1 MNDTVYDALLGA
13 AIKAPS
19 GHNSQPWL
27 FSLLPASDSIL
38 VQPDASRR
46 LPVLDPH
53 DRELYISIGCAV
65 ENMCVAATG
74 MGLSGEVRMAQEDG
88 VLVSFNANGDVA
100 PSELIAA
107 IERRHTNRNEY
118 DGTEIPQQVADL
130 LVACGATLYA
140 RGSAQFC
147 TVRDS
152 IVEADNV
159 IYGDS
164 RSRGEL
170 KGWIRH
176 NHKETESMMDGL
188 GYDVLGIPGGVPV
201 WVSRMATSMAL
212 KAQVQSRSDVRKFMS
227 SPVVAAFA
235 APDDVEGWVR
245 CGRSLQRFLLTATL
259 HEVACAFMCQPCEVD
274 GIAASLTSQL
284 GLPGRV
290 QVLLRIGH
298 AAPPPAYSRR
308 RPLASFKK

>member
-1 MNDTVYDALLGA
+1 MNDIVYDTLLGA

-27 FSLLPASDSIL
+27 FSLSADGSGIL
-38 VQPDASRR
+38 VQPDYSRR

-74 MGLSGEVRMAQEDG
+74 MGLSGVVRMARDGG
-88 VLVSFNANGDVA
+88 VLVSFNVNGDVA

-130 LVACGATLYA
+130 LVACDATLYA
-140 RGSAQFC
+140 RGAAQFC
-147 TVRDS
+147 AVRDS

-176 NHKETESMMDGL
+176 NRKETESMMDGL
-188 GYDVLGIPGGVPV
+188 GYDVLGIPGGVPT

-212 KAQVQSRSDVRKFMS
+212 KAQVQSRSDVRKLMS

-235 APDDVEGWVR
+235 APDDVEGWVQ
-245 CGRSLQRFLLTATL
+245 CGRRLQRFLLTAAM
-259 HEVACAFMCQPCEVD
+259 HGVACAFMCQPCEVD

>member
-1 MNDTVYDALLGA
+1 MNDIVYDTLLGA

-27 FSLLPASDSIL
+27 FSLSADGSGIL
-38 VQPDASRR
+38 VQPDYSRR

-74 MGLSGEVRMAQEDG
+74 MGLSGVVRMARDGG
-88 VLVSFNANGDVA
+88 VLVSFNVNGDA
-100 PSELIAA
+100 
-107 IERRHTNRNEY
+107 
-118 DGTEIPQQVADL
+118 EIPQQVADL
-130 LVACGATLYA
+130 LVACDATLYA

-147 TVRDS
+147 AVRDS

-176 NHKETESMMDGL
+176 NRKETESMMDGL

-235 APDDVEGWVR
+235 APDDVEGWVQ
-245 CGRSLQRFLLTATL
+245 CGRRLQHFLLTAAM
-259 HEVACAFMCQPCEVD
+259 HGVACAFMCQPCEVD